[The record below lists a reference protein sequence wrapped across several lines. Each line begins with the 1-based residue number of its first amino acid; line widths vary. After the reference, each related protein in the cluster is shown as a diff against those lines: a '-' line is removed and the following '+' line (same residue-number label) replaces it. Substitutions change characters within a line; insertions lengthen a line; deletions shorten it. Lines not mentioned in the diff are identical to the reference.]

1 MKNLIKFITDYRFG
15 IEIFIDTFIIGLNSS
30 SFCCTKTLTKTEME
44 TLRKFLSN
52 QDIIDNEIEFLNP
65 DTSDEGTLSSETN
78 LLIKRVTFK
87 GQRIFIFIFYKDFKF
102 GMFFKEF
109 TLYENNVNEI
119 FNVTSKYFL

>member
-15 IEIFIDTFIIGLNSS
+15 VEMFIDTFIIGLNSIAFS
-30 SFCCTKTLTKTEME
+30 CTKTLTKTEMK

-52 QDIIDNEIEFLNP
+52 QDISDGEIEFLNP
-65 DTSDEGTLSSETN
+65 DTSDEGSLSSETN

-87 GQRIFIFIFYKDFKF
+87 GQRIFIFIFYKDLKF

-109 TLYENNVNEI
+109 TLYENNVNEV
-119 FNVTSKYFL
+119 FNVTNKYFL

>member
-1 MKNLIKFITDYRFG
+1 MKTLIQFVTDYRFG
-15 IEIFIDTFIIGLNSS
+15 VEMFINTFIIGLHSVT
-30 SFCCTKTLTKTEME
+30 FDCRKTFTKTEME
-44 TLRKFLSN
+44 SLRKFLSN
-52 QDIIDNEIEFLNP
+52 QDISDNEIEFLNP

-87 GQRIFIFIFYKDFKF
+87 EQRIFIFIFYKDLKF

-119 FNVTSKYFL
+119 FNTTSKYFL